1 MTSTS
6 PPECV
11 RVTGMS
17 YGPHGVARLSGKAV
31 FVRGV
36 APGED
41 VDIRVREDHR
51 SFAYADVERIV
62 RAAPERRQPPCP
74 YLPRCGGCPWQHL
87 SYPAQLQWK
96 GQNLRDH
103 LERTGGLSGVT
114 PLPIIASPQ
123 EFGYRNRLTLRV
135 HNGRIGFFAG
145 GSHDLVSVGHCLLG
159 TPGLNAALNQAEDI
173 VSGLLSKVRRLEV
186 IEHGSL
192 PGVVLVMEVEG
203 AIVADDASRV
213 AGWMAA
219 AEPPSG
225 PRGIVMHG
233 RSWRQV
239 WGDDRITLQPEDDLT
254 LVARAGAFTQVN
266 PAANRTLV
274 GTVLKLGDLAPADR
288 VLDMY
293 AGVGNLSIPLARRV
307 ARVVAVEQ
315 HRLAAEDA
323 RANAERLGLKSFEV
337 INAPAHQALRRLRQG
352 HSFDMAVIDPPR
364 SGAAEV
370 IDMLLDMAPARLL
383 YVSCNPATL
392 ARDLKRLGARYR
404 VEVVMPIDM
413 FPHTYHVESVVK
425 AVLT

>member
-6 PPECV
+6 PPERV
-11 RVTGMS
+11 RVTGMT

-31 FVRGV
+31 FIRGV

-96 GQNLRDH
+96 GQNLWDH

-159 TPGLNAALNQAEDI
+159 TPGLNATLNQAEDI
-173 VSGLLSKVRRLEV
+173 VSGLLSQVRRLEV

-192 PGVVLVMEVEG
+192 PGVVLVMEEIS
-203 AIVADDASRV
+203 A
-213 AGWMAA
+213 
-219 AEPPSG
+219 
-225 PRGIVMHG
+225 
-233 RSWRQV
+233 
-239 WGDDRITLQPEDDLT
+239 
-254 LVARAGAFTQVN
+254 
-266 PAANRTLV
+266 
-274 GTVLKLGDLAPADR
+274 
-288 VLDMY
+288 
-293 AGVGNLSIPLARRV
+293 
-307 ARVVAVEQ
+307 
-315 HRLAAEDA
+315 
-323 RANAERLGLKSFEV
+323 
-337 INAPAHQALRRLRQG
+337 
-352 HSFDMAVIDPPR
+352 
-364 SGAAEV
+364 
-370 IDMLLDMAPARLL
+370 
-383 YVSCNPATL
+383 
-392 ARDLKRLGARYR
+392 
-404 VEVVMPIDM
+404 
-413 FPHTYHVESVVK
+413 
-425 AVLT
+425 